1 MAGPLPGA
9 SEKGGETKNP
19 SVRGAACRWL
29 LGVSPIVPVTG
40 LALAPW
46 RLHQVAGRFIGP
58 EPSTPL

>member
-1 MAGPLPGA
+1 MVGPLPGA
-9 SEKGGETKNP
+9 SEKGVKQKTPRFEELHAVG
-19 SVRGAACRWL
+19 L

-46 RLHQVAGRFIGP
+46 RPHQVAGRFIGP